1 MRPIKTAKK
10 TMFVLGGVLLISA
23 GFSSETQAACYFL
36 SGSSEIRSS
45 FNMGTITVQRDTPV
59 GTVLVEK
66 NVAQSPGTPSYACS
80 AGVSFQTGY
89 GELRFATLSAYGN
102 GVYDT
107 NIEGIGIRMYV
118 LGYNGGPG
126 TLTIPYTNTFIP
138 KSGTTY
144 YYGHGKRVQLVKT
157 SSNAVGAGALTT
169 GTLSRASAFQ
179 SSRLYTA
186 TLTLTGGTIVRAAC
200 TITNT
205 SIQVPLGDTMRT
217 DFTGV
222 GSTGKQ
228 VPFNIPLNCNANTNV
243 KVTLD
248 GTAAPGGAKGVV
260 VLSSS
265 SSETVTTGVGV
276 QMLYKNTPVTLGSAI
291 TVGTAS
297 SGVYNIPLVG
307 RYYQTQANVTS
318 GKANA
323 MATFTMTYN

>member
-1 MRPIKTAKK
+1 MKPAKQK
-10 TMFVLGGVLLISA
+10 ALTLGGLLLATA
-23 GFSSETQAACYFL
+23 GFSSATQAACYFS
-36 SGSSEIRSS
+36 SGSSEQRTS
-45 FNMGTITVQRDTPV
+45 FNMGTITVQRDTPA
-59 GTVLVEK
+59 GTVLADKTAPEGSASNTV
-66 NVAQSPGTPSYACS
+66 SCSTGTWRYT
-80 AGVSFQTGY
+80 F
-89 GELRFATLSAYGN
+89 GELKFTALSQYGN
-102 GVYDT
+102 GVYNT
-107 NIEGIGIRMYV
+107 NIDGVGIRIYNLS
-118 LGYNGGPG
+118 LGSTSGRTFPFSAYFSNPPTPG
-126 TLTIPYTNTFIP
+126 IKIA
-138 KSGTTY
+138 S
-144 YYGHGKRVQLVKT
+144 GKRVQLVKT
-157 SSNAVGAGALTT
+157 SSSDVGAGEITT
-169 GTLSRASAFQ
+169 GTLARSYMQTSPP
-179 SSRLYTA
+179 LYFN
-186 TLTLTGGTIVRAAC
+186 TLSLTGGTIVRGAC

-205 SIQVPLGDTMRT
+205 SIQVPLGGSMRT

-265 SSETVTTGVGV
+265 SSETVATGVGV
-276 QMLYKNTPVTLGSAI
+276 QMLYKNTPVTLGSTI